1 MTTSILTQGRV
12 TWTHMICP
20 DERDIQ
26 QLSTRYPQFHALN
39 LQDCLT
45 ELEFPKL
52 DHFDDY
58 LFLVVQFPLW
68 DAFEQA
74 PRPAEIDIFVARG
87 TLVTSHQGQVE
98 VLDKLFARAQADPQA
113 RVEMMDQGAS
123 PLLYC
128 VLSALVDG
136 CFPLIHKMDHDLRY
150 LESSLFKDKARHV
163 LNQIA
168 GVRHALIS
176 MRHILGPQIDVVRS
190 LERGNWPFIHEDL
203 DIYWGDISDHLTQL
217 HSRLEEDAEVVA
229 GLSETVDT
237 LASHRID
244 EVVRLLTVVTVITL
258 PLTLLAAI
266 FGMNIVMP
274 YAEHPLLFY
283 MILGIGL
290 IFTLVIIWYLNR
302 QKWL

>member
-1 MTTSILTQGRV
+1 
-12 TWTHMICP
+12 MICP
-20 DERDIQ
+20 DAQDIQ
-26 QLSTRYPQFHALN
+26 QLSARYPQFHALN

-68 DAFEQA
+68 DDSEKV

-87 TLVTSHQGQVE
+87 TLVTSHQGQVD
-98 VLDKLFARAQADPQA
+98 VLDKLFARAQGDLQA
-113 RVEMMDQGAS
+113 RVEMMGQGAS

-128 VLSALVDG
+128 VLSALIDG
-136 CFPLIHKMDHDLRY
+136 CFPLIHTVDHDLRH
-150 LESSLFKDKARHV
+150 LENGLFKDGARHI
-163 LNQIA
+163 LNEIA
-168 GVRHALIS
+168 GVRHSLIS

-217 HSRLEEDAEVVA
+217 VARLEEDAEVVA

-244 EVVRLLTVVTVITL
+244 DVVRLLTVVTVITL
-258 PLTLLAAI
+258 PLSLLAAI
-266 FGMNIVMP
+266 FGMNIAMP
-274 YAEHPLLFY
+274 FAEHPLLFY
-283 MILGIGL
+283 AILAVGL
-290 IFTLVIIWYLNR
+290 IFTLVMIWYLNR